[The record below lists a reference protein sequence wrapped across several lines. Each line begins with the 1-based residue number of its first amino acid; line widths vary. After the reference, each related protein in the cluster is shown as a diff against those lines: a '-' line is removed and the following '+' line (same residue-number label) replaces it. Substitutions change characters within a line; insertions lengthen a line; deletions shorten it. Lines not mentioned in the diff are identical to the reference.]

1 LIQAGDRVLVLTDD
15 NSRYLI
21 TLKEGSI
28 FGTHLGNIL
37 HEEIIGK
44 EYGDLI
50 KIGRNTAY
58 LLKPG
63 IVDHIFNLNRRT
75 QIVYPK
81 DMGFIILM
89 LDIKEGDLVV
99 ECGSGSGS
107 MTSAFA
113 RYVGS
118 NGKVVSYER
127 REKFMERARDNV
139 NQLGVGDRVEFK
151 LKDIEEGIDEK
162 EADAFFLDVP
172 DPVPHLKEVL
182 RSLKGGGRFCVLCPT
197 TNQVQS
203 VLETLSEEDVVDIEV
218 WETFVRK
225 MKINPKRFR
234 PEDRMVGHTAYLI
247 FGVKVSRGG
256 EKV

>member
-1 LIQAGDRVLVLTDD
+1 MIQAGDRVLVLTDD

-172 DPVPHLKEVL
+172 DPVFHLKEVL